1 MSKFN
6 LRDLEDY
13 YDENDLNDFEYERE
27 YKKKVHK
34 KIKKLENIERENN
47 FKLNKKK
54 DIHKYRKEQE
64 LKELNF
70 NEY

>member
-1 MSKFN
+1 MPKFN

-13 YDENDLNDFEYERE
+13 YDENNLNDFEYERE

-34 KIKKLENIERENN
+34 KIKKLENID
-47 FKLNKKK
+47 KKK
-54 DIHKYRKEQE
+54 AIHKYRKEQE

>member
-1 MSKFN
+1 MPKFN

-34 KIKKLENIERENN
+34 KIKKLENIEKENN
-47 FKLNKKK
+47 FKCK
-54 DIHKYRKEQE
+54 
-64 LKELNF
+64 NF
-70 NEY
+70 I

>member
-1 MSKFN
+1 MPKFN

-34 KIKKLENIERENN
+34 KIKKLETECKQTEEENT
-47 FKLNKKK
+47 
-54 DIHKYRKEQE
+54 Y
-64 LKELNF
+64 
-70 NEY
+70 NEFI

>member
-1 MSKFN
+1 MPKFN

-34 KIKKLENIERENN
+34 KKLKNLKI
-47 FKLNKKK
+47 
-54 DIHKYRKEQE
+54 
-64 LKELNF
+64 LKEKIILN
-70 NEY
+70 

>member
-13 YDENDLNDFEYERE
+13 YDENNLNDFEYERE

-34 KIKKLENIERENN
+34 KIKKLENN

-54 DIHKYRKEQE
+54 AIHKYRKEQE